1 MPGPCATSKLRGGN
15 IKMIWRPY
23 RDHIEMGPPERGVGN
38 RGQQQVMDGWVRGYK
53 LGRRAPLAGCQQ
65 KGVYYRAIAA
75 ELFSCTI
82 VGGRSSPV
90 RCCVPLLRLTCKDEL
105 R

>member
-1 MPGPCATSKLRGGN
+1 
-15 IKMIWRPY
+15 MIWRPY

-65 KGVYYRAIAA
+65 KGFLLPCDCSGTVQ
-75 ELFSCTI
+75 LHHSGWTL
-82 VGGRSSPV
+82 VSG
-90 RCCVPLLRLTCKDEL
+90 PLLRSAFKVDV
-105 R
+105 